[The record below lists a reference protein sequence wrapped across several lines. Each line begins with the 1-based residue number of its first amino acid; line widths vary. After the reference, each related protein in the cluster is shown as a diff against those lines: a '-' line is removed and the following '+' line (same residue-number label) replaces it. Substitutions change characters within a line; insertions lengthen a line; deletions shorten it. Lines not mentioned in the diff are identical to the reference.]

1 MNSARD
7 PLVNHHSHRMTKTRF
22 QKKKNETQMWDADIV
37 SKWIL
42 RPKNKN
48 GKLETTH
55 SKKLNALDW
64 NSRARTKHKIET
76 WTESTET
83 IRS

>member
-1 MNSARD
+1 
-7 PLVNHHSHRMTKTRF
+7 
-22 QKKKNETQMWDADIV
+22 MWDADIV

-48 GKLETTH
+48 GKLETTRC
-55 SKKLNALDW
+55 KKLNALDW

>member
-1 MNSARD
+1 
-7 PLVNHHSHRMTKTRF
+7 
-22 QKKKNETQMWDADIV
+22 MWDADIV

-48 GKLETTH
+48 GKLEATH